1 MNPKKSLFRTVLR
14 TLLISLLLPLQV
26 FAQDN
31 DLLRK
36 VMRKHQNGSAYV
48 VLYFDK
54 TTDELMKEEVFFSN
68 GKLEWIGNYKKN
80 VENGVWKFYH
90 ENGKIKA
97 EETYLNGKEHGI
109 SAQYDEY
116 GKKTSESFWKHGKMI
131 KEIKY

>member
-1 MNPKKSLFRTVLR
+1 
-14 TLLISLLLPLQV
+14 
-26 FAQDN
+26 
-31 DLLRK
+31 
-36 VMRKHQNGSAYV
+36 MRKHQNGAPYV

-68 GKLEWIGNYKKN
+68 GNLQWMGNYKN
-80 VENGVWKFYH
+80 NIENGTWKFYH